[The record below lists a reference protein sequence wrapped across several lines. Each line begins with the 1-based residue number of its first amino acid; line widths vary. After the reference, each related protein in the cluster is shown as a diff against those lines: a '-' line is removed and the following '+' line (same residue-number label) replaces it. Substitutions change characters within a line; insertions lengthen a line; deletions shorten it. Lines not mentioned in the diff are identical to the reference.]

1 MVDYRAKRFAEK
13 KTTLP
18 RSKQTPVSTGTRE
31 ALILAGERLF
41 AEHGINGVS
50 LRQINTD
57 AGQKNSSAA
66 HYHFGSKQALI
77 KAIHSYRLESV
88 NQRRHAWLEK
98 LHVGGKQ
105 GDIRA
110 IVETIVHPIV
120 EEIHETE
127 GGSYY
132 IRFLAQVVGHPKID
146 VSELWSK
153 RIASGLTEVLNL
165 LKAANPEV
173 SETLMGQRFGLM
185 WEQTIHALSD
195 WEQLR
200 ILSSGGEAADLV
212 VFVSN
217 LVDMIAGGLSAP
229 VSDTTRREI
238 DAHQQHRD
246 SQG

>member
-1 MVDYRAKRFAEK
+1 M
-13 KTTLP
+13 P
-18 RSKQTPVSTGTRE
+18 RSKQTPVSTGTRD

-77 KAIHSYRLESV
+77 MAIHSYRLERV
-88 NQRRHAWLEK
+88 NNRRQARLEK
-98 LHVGGKQ
+98 LHADGKES
-105 GDIRA
+105 DVRA
-110 IVETIVHPIV
+110 IVEAIVHPIV

-132 IRFLAQVVGHPKID
+132 IRCLAQLVGHPKID
-146 VSELWSK
+146 VSDLWSQS
-153 RIASGLTEVLNL
+153 IASGLTEALNL
-165 LKAANPEV
+165 LKAANPAV
-173 SETLMGQRFGLM
+173 PAALMGQRFGLM

-195 WEQLR
+195 REQLR
-200 ILSSGGEAADLV
+200 ALSTGGEAADLV

-229 VSDTTRREI
+229 VSDTTRRELQSYQKRSEYQ
-238 DAHQQHRD
+238 A
-246 SQG
+246 

>member
-1 MVDYRAKRFAEK
+1 
-13 KTTLP
+13 
-18 RSKQTPVSTGTRE
+18 
-31 ALILAGERLF
+31 
-41 AEHGINGVS
+41 
-50 LRQINTD
+50 
-57 AGQKNSSAA
+57 
-66 HYHFGSKQALI
+66 
-77 KAIHSYRLESV
+77 
-88 NQRRHAWLEK
+88 
-98 LHVGGKQ
+98 
-105 GDIRA
+105 
-110 IVETIVHPIV
+110 
-120 EEIHETE
+120 
-127 GGSYY
+127 
-132 IRFLAQVVGHPKID
+132 
-146 VSELWSK
+146 
-153 RIASGLTEVLNL
+153 LNL

-200 ILSSGGEAADLV
+200 VLSSGGEAADLV